1 VNQAYTL
8 AAVEMFGLFGVLSM
22 LMIPL
27 IWITR
32 KSLSGGAAV
41 AAD

>member
-1 VNQAYTL
+1 
-8 AAVEMFGLFGVLSM
+8 VELFWLFGVLSI
-22 LMIPL
+22 LMVPL

-32 KSLSGGAAV
+32 KSLSGGATV

>member
-1 VNQAYTL
+1 
-8 AAVEMFGLFGVLSM
+8 VLSM